1 APESLDQGINS
12 FYSACEIANFDK
24 VKRMQYEEG
33 IMTEY
38 DYYSI
43 INTAARKGLREG
55 KEKGG
60 QEKAL
65 EIAKKMKGLGINMDL
80 IVKST
85 GLTEEEVREL

>member
-43 INTAARKGLREG
+43 INTAARKGMREG
-55 KEKGG
+55 G
-60 QEKAL
+60 QKKTL
-65 EIAKKMKGLGINMDL
+65 EIAKKMIAKGFSIEDITEL
-80 IVKST
+80 T
-85 GLTEEEVREL
+85 GLTEEEIEKLK